1 MVKKEAIKSSC
12 PIEDLINTLKDYDK
26 NMLLKNF
33 KQQLIDINN
42 EIIQKIKINEENNSI
57 AMNNIE

>member
-42 EIIQKIKINEENNSI
+42 EITSSFESACIMKPITV
-57 AMNNIE
+57 